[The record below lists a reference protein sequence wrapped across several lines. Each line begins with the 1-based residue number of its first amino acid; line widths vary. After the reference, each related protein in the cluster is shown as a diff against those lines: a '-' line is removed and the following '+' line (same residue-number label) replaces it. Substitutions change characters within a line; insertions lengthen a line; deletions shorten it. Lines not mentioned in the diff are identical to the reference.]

1 MEIYISNQWFT
12 NGHLIPFKTL
22 HKVQTKMV
30 FRCSSRMVWLP
41 WRSSVISICP
51 LSKFEVSQG
60 ISNPMKHLFLHGS
73 IDLFLMQ
80 LVELG
85 KRLMCVDDVAMNCS
99 LRHISV
105 IVKQYDSVAQMQRFQ
120 DIWDSYWHL
129 KISPLISANSSRRVA
144 NSLTCRHWR
153 WTKPHWKCCRSAV
166 PRGCR
171 VAKCSAF
178 TERQGVGT
186 GSLIQTYLTL
196 SK

>member
-1 MEIYISNQWFT
+1 MVALKVLCHIYLPSEQVRSIA
-12 NGHLIPFKTL
+12 GHLKSHETSL
-22 HKVQTKMV
+22 
-30 FRCSSRMVWLP
+30 SAWLN
-41 WRSSVISICP
+41 WSLLNAASGVRKEINVIT
-51 LSKFEVSQG
+51 
-60 ISNPMKHLFLHGS
+60 
-73 IDLFLMQ
+73 
-80 LVELG
+80 
-85 KRLMCVDDVAMNCS
+85 VDDVAMNCS